1 MHECLLVGGG
11 LAISRRIGCMCE
23 CHHTYEL
30 ITARSRRPN
39 GVIGLF
45 VRRLMMSVL
54 LRGAWLQPE
63 GKVGHEHPAVPG
75 DAVSRTPGFDRLG
88 KEEEAQALVGAIGL
102 CSGADALAGLMSRLL
117 RDAR

>member
-1 MHECLLVGGG
+1 VAG
-11 LAISRRIGCMCE
+11 SVKGCMNASLWE
-23 CHHTYEL
+23 AALQFRADHTYEL

-102 CSGADALAGLMSRLL
+102 CLGADALAGLMSRLL
-117 RDAR
+117 RDAG